1 MADMINT
8 VNMERLKKGEVNLGT
23 SIMAVA
29 FEGGVVLGADS
40 RTTTGSYIAN
50 RVTDKLTHIHDRV
63 YCCRS
68 GSAADTQRFSA
79 SAPKVNIDGF
89 AFLPF
94 GTRQAVA
101 DIVHYHAQF
110 YAAQHDS
117 RPPVHTIASLFQS
130 LCYENKDRLS
140 AGIIVAGWDE
150 EQGGQV
156 YNIPLGGG
164 IFRQPWSIGGSGS
177 TYVYGYCDATYKEGM
192 SEDETVN
199 FVRNTLAL
207 AMARDGSSG
216 GCIRMCVITK
226 GGVRR
231 IFVPGNEL
239 PKFWEGAELIETKR
253 AISGK
258 PEMSLPATAGE
269 GMVVQ

>member
-1 MADMINT
+1 MADMINN

-29 FEGGVVLGADS
+29 FDGGVVLGADS

-68 GSAADTQRFSA
+68 GSAADTQ
-79 SAPKVNIDGF
+79 
-89 AFLPF
+89 
-94 GTRQAVA
+94 AVA

-110 YAAQHDS
+110 YAAQHNS

-192 SEDETVN
+192 NEEETVN

-216 GCIRMCVITK
+216 GCIRMCVIK
-226 GGVRR
+226 KEGVRR

-253 AISGK
+253 ATSGK
-258 PEMSLPATAGE
+258 PEIALPATAGE